1 MLRDKKIAVFI
12 DVDNS
17 LLDSEGYERVM
28 EQIRSM
34 GEIVCGTVYGA
45 SERKHKKVIEQATDR
60 GYVLQP
66 AMRLR
71 RRVRKV
77 FDDRIF
83 VDVTALVQRNL
94 HVDTIAIISGATDL
108 VYLFSYLRRLG
119 LQVIAANNLDEQ
131 STALAAETIDVS
143 AAPVKKPVAK
153 PVARPAK
160 PAVAQ
165 SVVAQPKP
173 VVEEPKTVVDEE
185 DRTEALLREINKLR
199 ADYDAVKAPVVEEPQ
214 PAAEPQPDIVAEAQ
228 TLLQQV
234 ASLNEQPAV
243 EEVASPQVEQVE
255 QAPEQPKEEA
265 PRASYVSQNDSDLIR
280 KIEQLRQNGGGD
292 SDDMVAEI
300 KKLLDGLE

>member
-17 LLDSEGYERVM
+17 LLDSDGYERVM

-45 SERKHKKVIEQATDR
+45 SERKHKRVIEQATDR

-94 HVDTIAIISGATDL
+94 QVDTVAVISGATDL

-131 STALAAETIDVS
+131 STDLAAATVDVS
-143 AAPVKKPVAK
+143 VVPVKKPAVKAAAK
-153 PVARPAK
+153 PAK
-160 PAVAQ
+160 P
-165 SVVAQPKP
+165 VVAQPVVEQSQP
-173 VVEEPKTVVDEE
+173 VVDEPKHVVDEE

-199 ADYDAVKAPVVEEPQ
+199 ADYDAAKAPVVEESQ
-214 PAAEPQPDIVAEAQ
+214 PVVEQSQPDIVAEAQ

-234 ASLNEQPAV
+234 ASLNEQPV
-243 EEVASPQVEQVE
+243 PEEVAQSQVEE
-255 QAPEQPKEEA
+255 EQPKEEA

-280 KIEQLRQNGGGD
+280 KIEQLRQNGSGD
-292 SDDMVAEI
+292 SEDMVAEI

>member
-45 SERKHKKVIEQATDR
+45 SERKHKKVIEQAADR

-66 AMRLR
+66 AMRIR

-131 STALAAETIDVS
+131 STALAAEIVDVS
-143 AAPVKKPVAK
+143 IVPVKKPAAK
-153 PVARPAK
+153 PVARQTK
-160 PAVAQ
+160 TVAPQ
-165 SVVAQPKP
+165 PQPVVEQPKP
-173 VVEEPKTVVDEE
+173 VVEEHKNIVDEE

-199 ADYDAVKAPVVEEPQ
+199 ADYDAAKAPVVEESHPVT
-214 PAAEPQPDIVAEAQ
+214 EPQPDIVAEAQ

-234 ASLNEQPAV
+234 ASLNEQPAPEQVAAPQV
-243 EEVASPQVEQVE
+243 EEVN
-255 QAPEQPKEEA
+255 EQPKEEA

-292 SDDMVAEI
+292 TDDMVAEI